1 MFPWIALNP
10 SLTIMH
16 YNGIT
21 STYKDASEWAAF
33 ITALFEA
40 LEERYTAEEVRRWRI
55 EVWNEPQGCG
65 FFCPAPGVSN
75 LDGYFEL
82 YNTTATDIAAVDPL
96 ISVGG
101 PPTAALDWVPE
112 FINFTQG
119 GAAVPAHF
127 LSTHS
132 YPTDY
137 STNLLTRT
145 IWEGLC
151 VLV

>member
-1 MFPWIALNP
+1 ML
-10 SLTIMH
+10 SH
-16 YNGIT
+16 
-21 STYKDASEWAAF
+21 S
-33 ITALFEA
+33 
-40 LEERYTAEEVRRWRI
+40 
-55 EVWNEPQGCG
+55 
-65 FFCPAPGVSN
+65 PAPNVTQ

-82 YNTTATDIAAVDPL
+82 YNATATAIAAVDPL

-101 PPTAALDWVPE
+101 PATAALNWVPE

-137 STNLLTRT
+137 SAAEVTRT
-145 IWEGLC
+145 IWEGAWKARQALRQRGTC
-151 VLV
+151 GDGHVEIPRLAFSPLRIRQHYCQVCAGRRCRLPSRGG